1 MPVSVVMPAL
11 EMAQETG
18 KLVSWKKKE
27 GEQVK
32 KGEMLLEVET
42 DKAVVEIEAGGDGV
56 LSGVTA
62 KVGDVVPVGQTI
74 AWLLKPGESLPAG
87 GAQAQTGRKMD
98 SAPAAAAAAPA
109 APEPVSVA
117 GAKISPKA
125 RRLAREH
132 GIDIS
137 KLRGSGSGGEILA
150 DDILKA
156 AQAASG
162 PVAVPAGP
170 AKAGHYDPPPAGPAK
185 AGHYEAPASSNVAS
199 GFSRTDAPAARP
211 AAPAVPSGPA
221 DAVSSIG
228 RIMAERTTQSW
239 TSVPHFFVARDV
251 DATALNAMREGLI
264 PVIEKSHGV
273 KITHTDLMV
282 AAVAKALKQF
292 SRMNGSW
299 VGSAVSLNA
308 DINVALAMAVENAVV
323 TAVIRNAD
331 RLPLGAIAKQRKE
344 LSERAKANKL
354 QPADISGATFTI
366 SNLGMFGV
374 DAFTAI
380 IVPPQAGI
388 LAVGAITDRV
398 VAVDGMIAIRPIVT
412 LTLSSDHR
420 IIDGARAAQFM
431 QEVVATLSDPG
442 KWLA

>member
-1 MPVSVVMPAL
+1 MPAL

-74 AWLLKPGESLPAG
+74 AWLLKPGESLPTG
-87 GAQAQTGRKMD
+87 GAQAQSGRKMD
-98 SAPAAAAAAPA
+98 SAPAAAAAAAAPA
-109 APEPVSVA
+109 APEPVSIA

-132 GIDIS
+132 GVDIT
-137 KLRGSGSGGEILA
+137 KLKGSGSGGEILA

-162 PVAVPAGP
+162 PAA
-170 AKAGHYDPPPAGPAK
+170 PPS
-185 AGHYEAPASSNVAS
+185 APAP
-199 GFSRTDAPAARP
+199 APAPVAARP
-211 AAPAVPSGPA
+211 ATPPPPVASGPA

-239 TSVPHFFVARDV
+239 TTVPHFFVARDV
-251 DATALNAMREGLI
+251 DATGLNATREGLI

-282 AAVAKALKQF
+282 SAVARALKTF
-292 SRMNGSW
+292 PRMNGSW
-299 VGSAVSLNA
+299 VNNAVSLNA
-308 DINVALAMAVENAVV
+308 EVNVALAMAVDNAVV

-398 VAVDGMIAIRPIVT
+398 VAVDGMIGIRPMVT

>member
-1 MPVSVVMPAL
+1 MAISVVMPAL

-27 GEQVK
+27 GEQVS

-42 DKAVVEIEAGGDGV
+42 DKAVVEIEAAGDGV

-74 AWLLKPGESLPAG
+74 AWLLKPGETVPAAG
-87 GAQAQTGRKMD
+87 GQQQTGRKMD
-98 SAPAAAAAAPA
+98 SAPAAAAASTA
-109 APEPVSVA
+109 AAAAESPSAA
-117 GAKISPKA
+117 GARISPKA

-132 GIDIS
+132 GVDITT
-137 KLRGSGSGGEILA
+137 LHGSGPGGEILA

-162 PVAVPAGP
+162 PA
-170 AKAGHYDPPPAGPAK
+170 
-185 AGHYEAPASSNVAS
+185 
-199 GFSRTDAPAARP
+199 
-211 AAPAVPSGPA
+211 AVPSAPVSPPAQGPATRPIASPAAAGPA
-221 DAVSSIG
+221 DAVTSIG

-251 DATALNAMREGLI
+251 DATKLNATRERLI

-273 KITHTDLMV
+273 KVTHTDLLL
-282 AAVAKALKQF
+282 AAVSRALKQHP
-292 SRMNGSW
+292 RMNGSW
-299 VGSAVSLNA
+299 TNNTVALNG
-308 DINVALAMAVENAVV
+308 DVNVALAMAVENAVV
-323 TAVIRNAD
+323 TAVIRNSD
-331 RLPLGAIAKQRKE
+331 KQPLGAIAKQRKE
-344 LSERAKANKL
+344 LAERARANKL
-354 QPADISGATFTI
+354 QPADITGATFTI
-366 SNLGMFGV
+366 SNLGMFSV

-398 VAVDGMIAIRPIVT
+398 VAVDGMIGVRPMMT

-420 IIDGARAAQFM
+420 LVDGARAAQFLND
-431 QEVVATLSDPG
+431 VV
-442 KWLA
+442 LALASPDSWAQ

>member
-1 MPVSVVMPAL
+1 MAISVVMPAL

-74 AWLLKPGESLPAG
+74 AWLLKPGEAVPTG
-87 GAQAQTGRKMD
+87 GAQSQSGRKME
-98 SAPAAAAAAPA
+98 SAPAATAAAAPA
-109 APEPVSVA
+109 APEPASVA

-132 GIDIS
+132 GVDIARL
-137 KLRGSGSGGEILA
+137 KGSGPGGEILA

-162 PVAVPAGP
+162 PAPVPSAP
-170 AKAGHYDPPPAGPAK
+170 APASAAQAPPPAA
-185 AGHYEAPASSNVAS
+185 
-199 GFSRTDAPAARP
+199 AARP
-211 AAPAVPSGPA
+211 TSPPPAAPSGPA

-239 TSVPHFFVARDV
+239 TTVPHFFVARDV
-251 DATALNAMREGLI
+251 DATALNATREGLI

-282 AAVAKALKQF
+282 SAVARALKTF
-292 SRMNGSW
+292 PRMNGSW
-299 VGSAVSLNA
+299 VGSGVSLNA
-308 DINVALAMAVENAVV
+308 DINVALAMAVDNAVV

-331 RLPLGAIAKQRKE
+331 KLPLGAIAKQRKE

-388 LAVGAITDRV
+388 LAVGAIADRV
-398 VAVDGMIAIRPIVT
+398 VAVDGMIGIRPMVT

-431 QEVVATLSDPG
+431 QEVVGTLSDPG

>member
-74 AWLLKPGESLPAG
+74 AWLLKPGEALPTG
-87 GAQAQTGRKMD
+87 GAQAQSGRKMD
-98 SAPAAAAAAPA
+98 SAPAAAAAAAAPA

-132 GIDIS
+132 GVDIATL
-137 KLRGSGSGGEILA
+137 KGSGPGGEILA

-162 PVAVPAGP
+162 PASVPA
-170 AKAGHYDPPPAGPAK
+170 
-185 AGHYEAPASSNVAS
+185 APAP
-199 GFSRTDAPAARP
+199 APAPVAARP
-211 AAPAVPSGPA
+211 ATPPPPVATGPA

-239 TSVPHFFVARDV
+239 TTVPHFFVARDV
-251 DATALNAMREGLI
+251 DATALNATREGLI

-282 AAVAKALKQF
+282 SAVARALKTF
-292 SRMNGSW
+292 PRMNGSW
-299 VGSAVSLNA
+299 VNNGVSLNA
-308 DINVALAMAVENAVV
+308 EVNVALAMAVENAVV

-331 RLPLGAIAKQRKE
+331 KLALGAIAKQRKE

-398 VAVDGMIAIRPIVT
+398 VAVDGMIGIRPMVT

>member
-27 GEQVK
+27 GEQVT

-42 DKAVVEIEAGGDGV
+42 DKAVVEIEAAGDGV

-74 AWLLKPGESLPAG
+74 AWLLKPGESVPAPG
-87 GAQAQTGRKMD
+87 GQQQTGRKMD
-98 SAPAAAAAAPA
+98 GAPAAAASAAPTTA
-109 APEPVSVA
+109 EATSAA

-132 GIDIS
+132 GVDIT

-162 PVAVPAGP
+162 PAAVPAAP
-170 AKAGHYDPPPAGPAK
+170 AAASPAK
-185 AGHYEAPASSNVAS
+185 AGHYEAPAASVASGQVVSGQVVS
-199 GFSRTDAPAARP
+199 GFSRTDTSPVAA
-211 AAPAVPSGPA
+211 GPA

-239 TSVPHFFVARDV
+239 TTVPHFFVARDV

-282 AAVAKALKQF
+282 SAVARALRQF
-292 SRMNGSW
+292 PRMNGSW

-308 DINVALAMAVENAVV
+308 EINVALAMAVENAVV

-331 RLPLGAIAKQRKE
+331 KLALGAIAKQRKE

-374 DAFTAI
+374 DAFTAL

-398 VAVDGMIAIRPIVT
+398 VAVDGMIGVRPMVT

-431 QEVVATLSDPG
+431 QEVVGTLSDPG

>member
-1 MPVSVVMPAL
+1 MAVSVVMPAL

-74 AWLLKPGESLPAG
+74 AWLLKPGESLPTG
-87 GAQAQTGRKMD
+87 GTQAQTGRKMD
-98 SAPAAAAAAPA
+98 SAPAAAAAAAAPA

-132 GIDIS
+132 GVDIT

-162 PVAVPAGP
+162 PA
-170 AKAGHYDPPPAGPAK
+170 
-185 AGHYEAPASSNVAS
+185 
-199 GFSRTDAPAARP
+199 
-211 AAPAVPSGPA
+211 AVPSAASVSASGLPKAEPGEAHAAPTPSARPTAPPQPVAAGPA

-239 TSVPHFFVARDV
+239 TTVPHFFVARDV

-282 AAVAKALKQF
+282 AAVARALKQF
-292 SRMNGSW
+292 PRMNGSW
-299 VGSAVSLNA
+299 VNNGVSLNA

-344 LSERAKANKL
+344 LSERARANKL

-366 SNLGMFGV
+366 SNLGMFAV

-412 LTLSSDHR
+412 LMLSSDHR
-420 IIDGARAAQFM
+420 LIDGARAAQFM

>member
-1 MPVSVVMPAL
+1 MPISVVMPAL

-56 LSGVTA
+56 LGGVTA

-74 AWLLKPGESLPAG
+74 AWLLKPGEAVPTG
-87 GAQAQTGRKMD
+87 GAQSQSGRKMEA
-98 SAPAAAAAAPA
+98 APAATAAAAAPA
-109 APEPVSVA
+109 APEPASVA

-132 GIDIS
+132 GVDIAR
-137 KLRGSGSGGEILA
+137 LRGSGPGGEILA

-162 PVAVPAGP
+162 PAAVPAP
-170 AKAGHYDPPPAGPAK
+170 AAQATP
-185 AGHYEAPASSNVAS
+185 
-199 GFSRTDAPAARP
+199 TPAARP
-211 AAPAVPSGPA
+211 AAPPPPVATGPA

-239 TSVPHFFVARDV
+239 TTVPHFFVARDV
-251 DATALNAMREGLI
+251 DATALNATREGLI
-264 PVIEKSHGV
+264 PVIEKSLAV

-282 AAVAKALKQF
+282 SAVARALKQF
-292 SRMNGSW
+292 PRMNGSW
-299 VGSAVSLNA
+299 VGSGVSLNA
-308 DINVALAMAVENAVV
+308 DINVALAMAVDNAVV

-331 RLPLGAIAKQRKE
+331 KLPLGAIAKQRKE
-344 LSERAKANKL
+344 LAERAKANKL

-388 LAVGAITDRV
+388 LAVGAIADRV
-398 VAVDGMIAIRPIVT
+398 VAVDGMIGIRPMVT

-431 QEVVATLSDPG
+431 QEVVGTLSDPG

>member
-1 MPVSVVMPAL
+1 MPISVVMPAL

-18 KLVSWKKKE
+18 KLVSWKKRE
-27 GEQVK
+27 GEQVS

-62 KVGDVVPVGQTI
+62 KAGDVVPVGQTI
-74 AWLLKPGESLPAG
+74 AWLLKPGESVPAAG
-87 GAQAQTGRKMD
+87 GQQQTGRKMD
-98 SAPAAAAAAPA
+98 GAPVAAAVAAPAAAG
-109 APEPVSVA
+109 PVSAA
-117 GAKISPKA
+117 GVKISPKA

-132 GIDIS
+132 DVDIT
-137 KLRGSGSGGEILA
+137 KLRGSGPGGEILA

-162 PVAVPAGP
+162 PAHVPASP
-170 AKAGHYDPPPAGPAK
+170 APQPA
-185 AGHYEAPASSNVAS
+185 APAP
-199 GFSRTDAPAARP
+199 TPAARP
-211 AAPAVPSGPA
+211 ATAAPPVAA

-239 TSVPHFFVARDV
+239 TTVPHFFVSRDV

-282 AAVAKALKQF
+282 AAVARALKQF
-292 SRMNGSW
+292 PRMNGGW
-299 VGSAVSLNA
+299 VNNAVSLNA
-308 DINVALAMAVENAVV
+308 DINVALAMAVDNAVV
-323 TAVIRNAD
+323 TAVIRNTD
-331 RLPLGAIAKQRKE
+331 RLPLGGIARQRKE
-344 LSERAKANKL
+344 LSDRARAGKL

-398 VAVDGMIAIRPIVT
+398 VAVNGMIGIRPTVT

-420 IIDGARAAQFM
+420 LIDGARAAQFL
-431 QEVVATLSDPG
+431 QEVVNALSDPG